1 MGRTAP
7 IACRS
12 SAHYGGCSRR
22 PASPGCRR
30 STSIHP
36 ITSRGAS
43 FRRGVA
49 QCWSTRGGSRPGLA
63 CVGAW
68 RGWGYTHCCTAR
80 ICSSLTHVNP
90 KLSQLLAA
98 CSVEGDLVGPI
109 RWSEAVILQN
119 YGAIPPAVGKRGF
132 YVWNRGFNLLLLGRG
147 GVPLYFCKC
156 RPAADHNL
164 GRETAVLKALN
175 RDLELSS
182 VAPWTRG
189 ARSGELQL
197 QVSEFV
203 PGDPYALDVPGL
215 GERQWAASM
224 RDILTVARRVSIRA
238 AALLPDFL
246 AGTDPVV
253 LHEVAAP
260 SLAELGSAG
269 LGEDQL
275 RALDAAIRRA
285 GTLPR
290 LLQHGDLWPPNI
302 LWHQGS
308 WRLLDFESFGRVQV
322 PLYDVHHFVRTCWSL
337 RRRRFEATTGGWLDH
352 LASRDREAALC

>member
-1 MGRTAP
+1 M
-7 IACRS
+7 
-12 SAHYGGCSRR
+12 
-22 PASPGCRR
+22 
-30 STSIHP
+30 
-36 ITSRGAS
+36 
-43 FRRGVA
+43 
-49 QCWSTRGGSRPGLA
+49 
-63 CVGAW
+63 
-68 RGWGYTHCCTAR
+68 
-80 ICSSLTHVNP
+80 NP

-98 CSVEGDLVGPI
+98 CSVDGDLIRPI
-109 RWSEAVILQN
+109 RWSQTLILQN

-132 YVWNRGFNLLLLGRG
+132 YVWNRGFNLLLLGQG
-147 GVPLYFCKC
+147 GIPQYFCKC
-156 RPAADHNL
+156 RPAADPNL

-175 RDLELSS
+175 RDPELSG
-182 VAPWTRG
+182 VAPHTRG
-189 ARSGELQL
+189 ARSEELQL

-203 PGDPYALDVPGL
+203 PGDSYAFDVPGL

-238 AALLPDFL
+238 AALLPEFL
-246 AGTDPVV
+246 AGSGPIV

-260 SLAELGSAG
+260 SLKELAAG
-269 LGEDQL
+269 LREDQL

-290 LLQHGDLWPPNI
+290 LLQHGDLWPANI

-337 RRRRFEATTGGWLDH
+337 RRRGAEATGGWLDH
-352 LASRDREAALC
+352 LASGDREAALCRETIRREACELGLTAAQALGVLLYYVVDLAAQFRLRGVPRSFWEPLALEARYAADALNANARLEDMVFGGA

>member
-1 MGRTAP
+1 
-7 IACRS
+7 
-12 SAHYGGCSRR
+12 
-22 PASPGCRR
+22 
-30 STSIHP
+30 
-36 ITSRGAS
+36 
-43 FRRGVA
+43 
-49 QCWSTRGGSRPGLA
+49 
-63 CVGAW
+63 
-68 RGWGYTHCCTAR
+68 
-80 ICSSLTHVNP
+80 VNP

-189 ARSGELQL
+189 ARSEELQL

-203 PGDPYALDVPGL
+203 PGDPYAFDVPGL

-275 RALDAAIRRA
+275 RALEAAIRRA

-322 PLYDVHHFVRTCWSL
+322 PLYDVHHFVRTCASL
-337 RRRRFEATTGGWLDH
+337 RGICSETTGGWLDR
-352 LASRDREAALC
+352 LASRDREAAVCRETIRREACELGLDAAQALGVLLYYLVDMAAHFRLRGVPRAFWEPLALEVRRAADTLNAGAPLEEVVLGRA